1 MPIRALAYASQAVP
15 GLSIERIDALT
26 REAERFNRE
35 SDVTGVL
42 LFDGSRFL
50 QYIEGPE
57 DALWKVYSRILDA
70 TSHCEMMEL
79 GQGQISGRRF
89 PYWSMRLVPAGEAD
103 LRFVSRGDWTG
114 FSRSRGDDTRTGT
127 DRLVRIVAPQLKLG
141 A

>member
-1 MPIRALAYASQAVP
+1 LPIRALAYASQAIP
-15 GLSIERIDALT
+15 GLSIERVDALT
-26 REAERFNRE
+26 RDAERFNLE
-35 SDVTGVL
+35 VDVTGVL

-57 DALWKVYSRILDA
+57 DALWKVYSRILDS

-103 LRFVSRGDWTG
+103 LRFVCRGDWTG
-114 FSRSRGDDTRTGT
+114 FSRSRNDDARTGT
-127 DRLVRIVAPQLKLG
+127 DRLVRIVAPQLEQ
-141 A
+141 